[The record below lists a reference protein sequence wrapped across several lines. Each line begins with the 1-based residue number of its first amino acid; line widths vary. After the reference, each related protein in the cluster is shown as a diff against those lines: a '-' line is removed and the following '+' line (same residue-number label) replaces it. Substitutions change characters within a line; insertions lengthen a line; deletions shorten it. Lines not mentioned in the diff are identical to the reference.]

1 MRISDWSSD
10 VCSSDLGTPLVLH
23 PQARTFT
30 APVTETTEA
39 AIDTLWDGQL
49 YAVLGKPHGEGRW
62 QVHIWWKPFVTLIW
76 AGGLLIALGGIIAL
90 VGRLWR
96 ARRYARCPPLSSR
109 AAFRSACRL
118 RPFCW
123 SFWWWCSFWAV
134 RRRW

>member
-1 MRISDWSSD
+1 MCVFFFFSSRRRHTR
-10 VCSSDLGTPLVLH
+10 CALVTGVQTCALPIY

-49 YAVLGKPHGEGRW
+49 YAVLGKPDGEGRW

-96 ARRYARCPPLSSR
+96 ARRYAR
-109 AAFRSACRL
+109 
-118 RPFCW
+118 
-123 SFWWWCSFWAV
+123 
-134 RRRW
+134 